1 MVIGNSCSSRFHQA
15 ADQALREDG
24 VAAVAPPSANGFGNS
39 IRISCM
45 QLRFLFLW
53 PPAKFGEKTLSRLIL
68 TILFIMGSWLC
79 PAGSAARE
87 AQIGDVLVARQPD
100 RFTVFARVT
109 NCFTSGMESAIMAGV
124 PTTFTFLVD
133 FYRERN
139 FWPDKKIAA
148 VVVRQTVKYD
158 NVKKIF
164 LVSMD
169 HNGNPT
175 AFQDLEGAKRAMA
188 ELTAHIAIPRNVDRN
203 RGTYYLLIKAKLDK
217 VRLPLYMEYVFFFVS
232 LWDFE
237 TDWYRKEVA
246 F

>member
-1 MVIGNSCSSRFHQA
+1 MIGNSCSFRFQQA
-15 ADQALREDG
+15 ADQALGEDG
-24 VAAVAPPSANGFGNS
+24 AAASEPPPENGFGNS
-39 IRISCM
+39 NRISCM
-45 QLRFLFLW
+45 RRRFLF
-53 PPAKFGEKTLSRLIL
+53 PRSPAKFGENTLSRI
-68 TILFIMGSWLC
+68 IIMVLFIMAAWLC

-87 AQIGDVLVARQPD
+87 AQISDVLVARQPD
-100 RFTVFARVT
+100 RLTVFARVT
-109 NCFTSGMESAIMAGV
+109 NCFTGGMESAIMAGV